1 MRDINYSGIF
11 VDRKRDIEYGKCTQ
25 NMISVTKAS
34 YNVMS
39 FIFQWL
45 GKRVDK
51 QTYFLSFIQ
60 S

>member
-34 YNVMS
+34 YNVKS
-39 FIFQWL
+39 FIFQ
-45 GKRVDK
+45 
-51 QTYFLSFIQ
+51 
-60 S
+60 